1 MPFGDILS
9 QGQPRPICIDN
20 PALDVQPV
28 KAIPPV
34 SMPAAAAPALPLPPL
49 SNPSMIGALVIP
61 FLFKLVGA
69 VLLWVV
75 GGWLIGFALK
85 VLRRSFSI
93 GKLDPSLTGF
103 LLGVIGALLRVILA
117 VAILGYFGVQTASF
131 AALLAG
137 AGLAIGA
144 AWSGMLSNFAAG
156 VFLQV
161 FRPVALGDFVS
172 GGGVTGTVEEVGMFV
187 TIILAPD
194 NVRHIVP
201 NGKFFGDTIVNYSS
215 HPFRRVE
222 LEAQLDSSADVGK
235 AIALLKQ
242 AVRAVPNQYP
252 GKEAD
257 VELLTFSERGPRLAV
272 RPYTHNNHY
281 WQVYFDT
288 NRVIADTLSS
298 NGFPV
303 PSIPV
308 QMAKGS
314 VN

>member
-1 MPFGDILS
+1 M
-9 QGQPRPICIDN
+9 
-20 PALDVQPV
+20 
-28 KAIPPV
+28 
-34 SMPAAAAPALPLPPL
+34 
-49 SNPSMIGALVIP
+49 
-61 FLFKLVGA
+61 
-69 VLLWVV
+69 
-75 GGWLIGFALK
+75 
-85 VLRRSFSI
+85 

-103 LLGVIGALLRVILA
+103 LVSVIGALLRVILA

-161 FRPVALGDFVS
+161 FRPVGLGDFVS

-187 TIILAPD
+187 TIILSPD

-288 NRVIADTLSS
+288 NRVIAETLSA

-303 PSIPV
+303 PRIPV
-308 QMAKGS
+308 QMQPGS

>member
-1 MPFGDILS
+1 M
-9 QGQPRPICIDN
+9 
-20 PALDVQPV
+20 A
-28 KAIPPV
+28 
-34 SMPAAAAPALPLPPL
+34 PAAASALPLPATPNL
-49 SNPSMIGALVIP
+49 SVVVAIVVP
-61 FLFKLVGA
+61 FLFKLAGA
-69 VLLWVV
+69 ILLWVV
-75 GGWLIGFALK
+75 GGWLIRFALK
-85 VLRRSFSI
+85 VLRRSFSM

-103 LLGVIGALLRVILA
+103 LVSVIGALLRVILA

-161 FRPVALGDFVS
+161 FRPVGLGDFVS

-187 TIILAPD
+187 TIILSPD

-252 GKEAD
+252 GMEAD

-288 NRVIADTLSS
+288 NRAIAETLSA

-303 PSIPV
+303 PRIPV
-308 QMAKGS
+308 QMQSGS

>member
-1 MPFGDILS
+1 MPCGQILP
-9 QGQPRPICIDN
+9 Q
-20 PALDVQPV
+20 ALQWPGCVDSLALEVQPV
-28 KAIPPV
+28 RAIQPF
-34 SMPAAAAPALPLPPL
+34 SMPAAAASALPLPPL
-49 SNPSMIGALVIP
+49 NDPSMIGALVVP

-69 VLLWVV
+69 ILLWVV

-103 LLGVIGALLRVILA
+103 LLSVIGALLRVILA

-161 FRPVALGDFVS
+161 FRPVSLGDFVC

-242 AVRAVPNQYP
+242 AVRAVANQYP

-257 VELLTFSERGPRLAV
+257 VELLSFSERGPRLAV
-272 RPYTHNNHY
+272 RPYTNNSNY

-288 NRVIADTLSS
+288 NRAIADTLSS

-303 PSIPV
+303 PRIPV
-308 QMAKGS
+308 QMQPGS
-314 VN
+314 AN

>member
-1 MPFGDILS
+1 
-9 QGQPRPICIDN
+9 
-20 PALDVQPV
+20 
-28 KAIPPV
+28 
-34 SMPAAAAPALPLPPL
+34 
-49 SNPSMIGALVIP
+49 MIGTIVIP

-69 VLLWVV
+69 ILLWVV
-75 GGWLIGFALK
+75 GGWLIGIALR
-85 VLRRSFSI
+85 VLRRSFAL

-161 FRPVALGDFVS
+161 FRPVAIGNFVC

-187 TIILAPD
+187 TTILAPD

-201 NGKFFGDTIVNYSS
+201 NGKFFGDTIINYSS
-215 HPFRRVE
+215 YPYRRVE

-242 AVRAVPNQYP
+242 AIRAVPNQYP

-272 RPYTHNNHY
+272 RPYTHTDHY

-288 NRVIADTLSS
+288 NRVIADTLSA

-303 PSIPV
+303 PRIPV
-308 QMAKGS
+308 QMQSGPIS
-314 VN
+314 